1 MTQAAL
7 AVPRRLL
14 LSNLSIHSFNP
25 SVLSKWLRAHLGLQ
39 FKVATVGVGFSFV
52 WRVVLRAK
60 EKDLR
65 DNVRGEATIMRLIST

>member
-1 MTQAAL
+1 M
-7 AVPRRLL
+7 
-14 LSNLSIHSFNP
+14 
-25 SVLSKWLRAHLGLQ
+25 Q